1 MQDSKWPFSHYITLH
16 YIRNTHGE
24 SHLVYVCALGHTN
37 SWSQMK
43 PSGMDAAGFESE
55 GGSQFDQFDMKD
67 DGSCI
72 QSAPNSV
79 LKQIQLQLASFHDK
93 FDGTFIPPL

>member
-1 MQDSKWPFSHYITLH
+1 
-16 YIRNTHGE
+16 
-24 SHLVYVCALGHTN
+24 
-37 SWSQMK
+37 MK

-55 GGSQFDQFDMKD
+55 GGAQFDQFDMKD